1 MKNALS
7 YFGSAERLCVWLNVK
22 LHKSLCIWNCFIV
35 FDAIT
40 ANYRLKLQNK
50 YFVMIGITLIV
61 HMCKVN
67 FLKKIHY
74 YDLSCFLVCYQSNI
88 SSRYIG
94 SHTAAAGAISN
105 RKTASRKFIFDSFHK
120 SFSFVCNEY
129 FAHIRRQSEKNASRA
144 TKKHV
149 TCSFA

>member
-1 MKNALS
+1 
-7 YFGSAERLCVWLNVK
+7 
-22 LHKSLCIWNCFIV
+22 
-35 FDAIT
+35 
-40 ANYRLKLQNK
+40 
-50 YFVMIGITLIV
+50 MIGITLIV